1 MSAFYTAVARFYDA
15 ETGDKTDDLA
25 LYSRLARA
33 HPGAILDVGC
43 GTGRVLIHLA
53 NAGHRIHGIENDAAM
68 LERLEAKVQSQPH
81 LRERLSFVRADAQ
94 TVGFDRQFSLILL
107 SYNALM
113 HFKTQASQL
122 ALLANLRSCLAAGG
136 ALVIDLPNAAPAY
149 ADENS
154 DALTWERNFLDPASG
169 HLVML
174 QSVSWLDRAAQLLS
188 VDWIYDEID
197 GDGGLRRLIASH
209 ELRYFFLAEL
219 RLLLDLCRFQ
229 VDAVHGDH
237 EGGKY
242 DDESERMIVFASG
255 KAAHD

>member
-1 MSAFYTAVARFYDA
+1 MSAFYTTVARYYDA
-15 ETGDKTDDLA
+15 ETGEKTDDLV
-25 LYSRLARA
+25 LYSRLALA

-43 GTGRVLIHLA
+43 GTGRVLLHLA
-53 NAGHRIHGIENDAAM
+53 NQGHASHGIENDRAM
-68 LERLEAKVQSQPH
+68 LERLEQKVHAQPH
-81 LRERLSFVRADAQ
+81 LRERLAYVRADARAHH
-94 TVGFDRQFSLILL
+94 FDRQFSLILL

-113 HFKTQASQL
+113 HFKTPAAQL
-122 ALLANLRSCLAAGG
+122 SLLANLRSCLAVGG

-149 ADENS
+149 ADENN

-174 QSVSWLDRAAQLLS
+174 QSISWLDRSAQLLT

-197 GDGGLRRLIASH
+197 GDGVLRRRIATH

-219 RLLLDLCRFQ
+219 RLLLDQCQFQ

-255 KAAHD
+255 KDAYD